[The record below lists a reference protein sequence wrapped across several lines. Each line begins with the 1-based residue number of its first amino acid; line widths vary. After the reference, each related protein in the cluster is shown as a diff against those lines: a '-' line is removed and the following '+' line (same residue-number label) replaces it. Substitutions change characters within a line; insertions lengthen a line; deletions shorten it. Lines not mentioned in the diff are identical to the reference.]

1 VIEKT
6 AKFCNNIGIDI
17 KNIINS
23 EKLIKIKLL
32 GNVVDSLV
40 SSDKKKN
47 DYLSLAN
54 QIKRLSKSTLSNN
67 DAKKIL

>member
-1 VIEKT
+1 MIEKT